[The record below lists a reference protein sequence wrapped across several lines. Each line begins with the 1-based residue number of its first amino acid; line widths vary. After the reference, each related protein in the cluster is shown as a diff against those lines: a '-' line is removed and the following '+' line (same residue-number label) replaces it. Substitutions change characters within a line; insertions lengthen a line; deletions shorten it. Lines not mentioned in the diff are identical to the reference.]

1 MLKYPYI
8 IDLINSK
15 AIAKD
20 TLVNISYFLNLIF
33 IKYYCTSRN
42 IMPIKGINRIY

>member
-1 MLKYPYI
+1 MLKYFYTI
-8 IDLINSK
+8 HLINSK
-15 AIAKD
+15 VIAKD
-20 TLVNISYFLNLIF
+20 ILVTTSYFLNLIF